1 MLIYVL
7 LKTRNWAFSRRR
19 RAKTGKR
26 YTKKASCTCKVVVLL
41 IKPFVFLTF
50 SLPSASLDL
59 KVPSDD
65 SDDGDNSDNSDN
77 TDSGDNSE
85 NGDNS
90 DNSDN
95 SDNGDKSKN
104 SDIGEQ

>member
-1 MLIYVL
+1 M
-7 LKTRNWAFSRRR
+7 
-19 RAKTGKR
+19 
-26 YTKKASCTCKVVVLL
+26 SCTCKVVVLL
-41 IKPFVFLTF
+41 IKSFVFLTF

-65 SDDGDNSDNSDN
+65 GDDGDNSDNSDN
-77 TDSGDNSE
+77 IDSGDNSE
-85 NGDNS
+85 NS